1 MSFNKQHI
9 AKCRCAE

>member
-9 AKCRCAE
+9 AKCRCEE